1 MILKLATLNGIKAGT
16 ISQQFRKWK
25 KPSVKKGS
33 KIKTELGVV
42 EITNMSEELPENIS
56 DSDAVRAGYLNR
68 DELLATLNSI
78 DTGILYRIG
87 VRYYSEDPRI
97 ALRENANVSEKDL
110 ASLKLKLDRLDSHSK
125 QGSWTLKVLLLIKDN
140 PKVRAADLAKK
151 MNHEKNALKINIRK
165 LKNLGLTISHDV
177 GYTISPLGERLIEFI
192 KR

>member
-1 MILKLATLNGIKAGT
+1 MILKLATLNGFKAGT